1 MTRLHDFIGEAIA
14 YWEGLSDGSGAPQ
27 RAAFDPV
34 DIPRLL
40 PYILF
45 FDVLDGGCD
54 FRFRVIGEK
63 VRSVFFENYTGRTLL
78 SLAHVEPD
86 GPLVRTFRKAVA
98 SRAPV
103 REPVKYVGPDSEV
116 VKHDEVVL
124 PFANKAGAVTHLAVI
139 VVLAQRRSGTGR
151 N

>member
-1 MTRLHDFIGEAIA
+1 MHEIIGEAIT
-14 YWEGLSDGSGAPQ
+14 YWERLRDGSGLPL

-34 DIPRLL
+34 DIPQLL
-40 PYILF
+40 PHILF
-45 FDVLDGGCD
+45 FDVLDDGRD

-86 GPLVRTFRKAVA
+86 GPLVSMFRKAVA

-103 REPVKYVGPDSEV
+103 REPVDYVGPDREV
-116 VKHDEVVL
+116 VKHDEVAL
-124 PFANKAGAVTHLAVI
+124 PLGNEAGAVTHLAVL
-139 VVLAQRRSGTGR
+139 VVLSGRPSGSARR
-151 N
+151 